1 MAAQPGSAQEAE
13 VLKRLEALEA
23 RLAAL
28 HDRIG
33 DTNTLLQSRLDTKA
47 KPPVDSALV
56 TPSPAEQA
64 GDAIA
69 AAPGPAPSQPGFI
82 RDEATQQIRE
92 ALLLIE
98 TKKYPEA
105 IGELSEFLRDHA
117 DHPLAE
123 TAQFLLG
130 ECYFRQGE
138 LQLAREE
145 YQRVLV
151 SYETGAHVPDA
162 LARMTEISQKSG
174 QDKES
179 EQHKQVL
186 LAVFPLSPPARPYY
200 LAPTKEALPAKK
212 DAVAQTPETPTAD
225 LALPEE

>member
-1 MAAQPGSAQEAE
+1 MAAQPGNPQDVE

-33 DTNTLLQSRLDTKA
+33 DTNTLLQSKLDTNT
-47 KPPVDSALV
+47 KPPVESSPVAGH
-56 TPSPAEQA
+56 PAEHG
-64 GDAIA
+64 GDALAVA
-69 AAPGPAPSQPGFI
+69 AVPAPVEKGFV

-92 ALLLIE
+92 AMLLIE

-117 DHPLAE
+117 DHSLAE

-130 ECYFRQGE
+130 ECYYRQGE
-138 LQLAREE
+138 MQLAREE

-151 SYETGAHVPDA
+151 SYETGAHVPDS
-162 LARMTEISQKSG
+162 LARMTEIAQKTG

-179 EQHKQVL
+179 QQHKQML
-186 LAVFPLSPPARPYY
+186 LSVFPLSPPARPYY
-200 LAPTKEALPAKK
+200 VAPPKEVLPQRP